1 LAYAFVTP
9 IVAMILGVQMH
20 GGMVMFHYPR
30 WSPDGR
36 WLVLTTNVDGG
47 ADEEVWIV
55 SKDGATRR
63 RLTSNDAGDTAAD
76 WAPDGRSIIFERQT
90 PAGVK
95 SLVMDLD
102 GANVRDYVPD
112 SQRLKQLRLMAGDLV
127 VEERATSD
135 GQAVYVRDSNGN
147 RRIGNARWSE
157 QPAISP
163 DGRYVVFEERED
175 PHDILASNI
184 VLWDSKTN
192 VSKIVSRGTD
202 PSWSPDG
209 NMLMFKVPGAKDELQ
224 IVTFDVSTRGTRVV
238 SAGVHPQFSP
248 DGTEVVF
255 MTNDPNRTDVYIVR
269 VDGSA
274 KRCLTCGWQSSARE
288 AAPRR

>member
-1 LAYAFVTP
+1 MPHAFVTP
-9 IVAMILGVQMH
+9 IVVAMILGVQMH

-102 GANVRDYVPD
+102 GANVRDYEPD
-112 SQRLKQLRLMAGDLV
+112 SQRLKQLRLMAGDLSG
-127 VEERATSD
+127 RGTGDKRRSSGRTCATRMATGGLGTLAGVS
-135 GQAVYVRDSNGN
+135 S
-147 RRIGNARWSE
+147 RRSRRMAGTSCSRNARIPIHPGVQHCPVGLEDERVEDRIPW
-157 QPAISP
+157 
-163 DGRYVVFEERED
+163 DGPIVV
-175 PHDILASNI
+175 P
-184 VLWDSKTN
+184 
-192 VSKIVSRGTD
+192 
-202 PSWSPDG
+202 
-209 NMLMFKVPGAKDELQ
+209 
-224 IVTFDVSTRGTRVV
+224 
-238 SAGVHPQFSP
+238 
-248 DGTEVVF
+248 
-255 MTNDPNRTDVYIVR
+255 
-269 VDGSA
+269 
-274 KRCLTCGWQSSARE
+274 
-288 AAPRR
+288 